1 MVGLGYGSH
10 SLVVCSNRS
19 FWLSENLPMKASLF
33 RSLWHLHLITPRG
46 IMRLVACF
54 WHEGITLMAVLRFAA
69 YYHASE
75 CAVVS
80 EGSA

>member
-1 MVGLGYGSH
+1 
-10 SLVVCSNRS
+10 
-19 FWLSENLPMKASLF
+19 MKASLF

-80 EGSA
+80 EGKRLNYGEFSQQSQALANFL